1 MYWLVWMYTGCLEA
15 ERSPTQCLLHVSAV
29 SEPSLRAMSTFTAG
43 FLQAELPALGR
54 VVRFLLTYSSSLG
67 PGHRRHKGR
76 MALNIRKATVRTF
89 VSLLYKPF
97 HKAGQEK
104 VKAEQ
109 ALVIPCYPHSH

>member
-1 MYWLVWMYTGCLEA
+1 MYWLVWMYIECLEA

-29 SEPSLRAMSTFTAG
+29 SEPSLRAMRTFTAG
-43 FLQAELPALGR
+43 SLQAELPALGR
-54 VVRFLLTYSSSLG
+54 AVRFFLTHSSSLG
-67 PGHRRHKGR
+67 PGHWRHKSR
-76 MALNIRKATVRTF
+76 MARSIRKLTVRTF

-109 ALVIPCYPHSH
+109 ALVIPC